1 MNSHTGD
8 HTFKNAG
15 LQDTFAAFCSAA
27 ADNHLVVCDALARQL
42 SITAGHGDIT
52 ELLVS
57 IASGQKD
64 VIEKRG
70 LFFTGR
76 VNDVS
81 DAIVNSVLEM
91 QEAVISQFDCAAPQL
106 LIHMLDNAEL
116 PPYFSQLSA
125 GIGVLAV
132 HANSATNNVL
142 IHELTHG
149 AVLTGHHGLD
159 EALAYFMES
168 TLSKDT
174 LPTPS
179 LLDVEA
185 LFALHQIE
193 AADGDKITMEKMYKD
208 GAAFIQWLVLKSNP
222 NKVFQFYREFSY
234 LTAGQTIT
242 SAIEKYFN
250 LDMATLLLDGAVS
263 ENTAIQRA
271 VDELNEAYFSG
282 TLDNISSPLEILFK
296 NLDGLSSDAFEALLR
311 GQFASIN
318 YFNDHTPQTE
328 AQFIALAQRYC
339 DQQDVANATAYTVN
353 IMVACIQMRSASSY
367 IEIQELATHINTC
380 FDDGLSAFPHDGELA
395 LMKAKSLHDTPVS
408 QGGDKELAKT
418 FFAKAQNDAE
428 FGEHI
433 QRLVQQYI

>member
-1 MNSHTGD
+1 MNAHTGENSLQ
-8 HTFKNAG
+8 NAV
-15 LQDTFAAFCSAA
+15 LQDTFAAFCTAA
-27 ADNHLVVCDALARQL
+27 ANKHLVVCDALARQL
-42 SITAGHGDIT
+42 SVTAGQGDVT
-52 ELLVS
+52 ELMVG
-57 IASGQKD
+57 IASGHKD

-81 DAIVNSVLEM
+81 DAIVDSVLKM
-91 QEAVISQFDCAAPQL
+91 REAVVLQFDCAVPQL

-116 PPYFSQLSA
+116 PPYFSQLST

-142 IHELTHG
+142 IHELTHA

-168 TLSKDT
+168 TLTQDT

-179 LLDVEA
+179 LFDVEA
-185 LFALHQIE
+185 LFALQQIE
-193 AADGDKITMEKMYKD
+193 AADGDKATMEKMYRD
-208 GAAFIQWLVLKSNP
+208 GAAFIQWLIAQSNP
-222 NKVFQFYREFSY
+222 FKVFQFYREFSY
-234 LTAGQTIT
+234 LTAGKTVK
-242 SAIEKYFN
+242 SAIEKFFN
-250 LDMATLLLDGAVS
+250 LDMDTLLLEEPTSETSAV
-263 ENTAIQRA
+263 QHA

-282 TLDNISSPLEILFK
+282 SLDNIASPLGVLFK
-296 NLDGLSSDAFEALLR
+296 NLDGLNSDAFAALLR

-339 DQQDVANATAYTVN
+339 DQQGAAHATAYTVN

-380 FDDGLSAFPHDGELA
+380 FDDGLSAFPNDGELA

-408 QGGDKELAKT
+408 QGGDRELAKT

-433 QRLVQQYI
+433 QRLVKQYI